1 MLNTERPSSQH
12 TALDQYDSRTLV
24 RALAS
29 DHAVAVQAVV
39 EAGDALAA
47 AVDAAVPRLNA
58 GGRLIYVGAG
68 TSGRLGLLDSVELNP
83 TFSWPTERAI
93 ACLAG
98 GSSAIY
104 QAVEGAE
111 DDEAAGARAMGEAG
125 INGNDVVILLAAS
138 GGTPYTL
145 GALRAAKSLTA
156 LTIGI
161 ANNPNAPI
169 SNEAEIGIVLNTG
182 AEAISGSTRLKAGT
196 AQKVALNTLSSAIM
210 VRLHKVYGNLMVD
223 VRATNKKLVIR
234 AVRLTAQAAKCD
246 EARARLALDACDF
259 SVKVAIVMI
268 RLNVDA
274 GAALAKL
281 SSVGGSVRSALSG
294 LTA

>member
-39 EAGDALAA
+39 DAGDALAA
-47 AVDAAVPRLNA
+47 AVDAAVSRLNA
-58 GGRLIYVGAG
+58 GGRMIYVGAG

-83 TFSWPTERAI
+83 TFSWPTERAV
-93 ACLAG
+93 AFLAG
-98 GSSAIY
+98 GPSAIH

-111 DDEAAGARAMGEAG
+111 DDEAAGARAMSEAG
-125 INGNDVVILLAAS
+125 VNGNDVVILLAAS

-234 AVRLTAQAAKCD
+234 AVRLTAQAVKCD
-246 EARARLALDACDF
+246 EAQARLALDACDF
-259 SVKVAIVMI
+259 SVK
-268 RLNVDA
+268 A
-274 GAALAKL
+274 GAARAKL

-294 LTA
+294 LAT